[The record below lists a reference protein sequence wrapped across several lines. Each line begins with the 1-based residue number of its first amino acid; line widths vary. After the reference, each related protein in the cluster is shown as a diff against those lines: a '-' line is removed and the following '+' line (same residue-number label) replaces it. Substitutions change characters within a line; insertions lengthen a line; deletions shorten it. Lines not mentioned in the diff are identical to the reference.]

1 MRRALSGRR
10 IVPGGERVFQRIYTR
25 LGCEGRPPR
34 FVVEFHPYADL
45 THTIRLREDTAHVR
59 LSDVLRDAPR
69 TVVEAAAAILLARL
83 YRRRAPKQLLET
95 YREFSYAKSTRRLL
109 LALRRHRALRVE
121 HRPEGKH
128 HDLGPMFDRLNRR
141 YFRNELPMPRLGWS
155 PQVWR
160 TQLGCFDPA
169 LRQIVMNRQ
178 LDRKEV
184 PEYVV
189 AYVLYHEMLH
199 LKHPI
204 RFARCRR
211 ESHSREFRKEEQRF
225 THYDRAIQ
233 FLDSFPVS

>member
-1 MRRALSGRR
+1 MRQPPSRR
-10 IVPGGERVFQRIYTR
+10 RMVPGAERVFQRIYTR

-34 FVVEFHPYADL
+34 FIVEYHPYADL

-59 LSDVLRDAPR
+59 LSDALRRAPR
-69 TVVEAAAAILLARL
+69 IVVEAAAAILLARL

-109 LALRRHRALRVE
+109 LVLRQRRARRVE
-121 HRPEGKH
+121 HRPKGKH
-128 HDLGPMFDRLNRR
+128 HDLGPMFQQLNRH
-141 YFRNELPMPRLGWS
+141 YFRNELPFPRLGWS
-155 PQVWR
+155 PRVWR

-211 ESHSREFRKEEQRF
+211 ESHSRDFRKEERRF
-225 THYDRAIQ
+225 KQYDHAVQ
-233 FLDSFPVS
+233 FLDSFPAS